1 MSPTRKQ
8 ANPDQA
14 QDLREIQE
22 HFFRAQ
28 EEALKGVVGLVEL
41 AGQVLET
48 RSDNAACE
56 SLVQTLDSFRDF
68 LVTLEEAVAGAP
80 PGSGRSR
87 KKPARSRKT
96 KSSAASS
103 PARSNLARVEIK

>member
-1 MSPTRKQ
+1 MSPARKQ
-8 ANPDQA
+8 AKPDHV

-48 RSDNAACE
+48 SSANPACE
-56 SLVQTLDSFRDF
+56 SLVTTLDSFRDF
-68 LVTLEEAVAGAP
+68 LVTLEEAVAVSPSGA
-80 PGSGRSR
+80 GRSR
-87 KKPARSRKT
+87 KKPAGSRKT
-96 KSSAASS
+96 KKSGAPS
-103 PARSNLARVEIK
+103 PVRTNLARVEIK

>member
-1 MSPTRKQ
+1 MSPARKQ
-8 ANPDQA
+8 EKPDQV

-41 AGQVLET
+41 AGRVLET
-48 RSDNAACE
+48 RSENPACE

-68 LVTLEEAVAGAP
+68 LITLEEVVAGAP
-80 PGSGRSR
+80 PGPGRSR
-87 KKPARSRKT
+87 KKPARFRKK

-103 PARSNLARVEIK
+103 PGRTNLARVEIK